1 MARLLVI
8 VSVFIAPSLAEPG
21 YGFCDKSK
29 LFHQDGQCCPQNIN
43 GADLTSIDRDASLM
57 QLAHIYSRCPFK
69 NIEYKNLSAIPNLVN
84 IKDDYNTFDYG
95 DVLPFLKNELVPE
108 SWIQCPGAM
117 VTYAYMF
124 SYVTVEGHPQ
134 TGTCNTANVEMIRVL
149 HEVYDAERR
158 VGFDLR
164 TPGGASLWMSAFQGM
179 YENKIQPIDGIDQ
192 AWVNSVFSRLQA
204 INENRDVV
212 NLVMATAITH
222 IVVIQKQMDLSFNA
236 KFEPPYVDIEVT
248 LSLASEEATAIKG
261 ALIDNKGIYSAI
273 MAKLSAECT
282 VCPGTRSQDGLGA
295 RRFFGLETLPQPA
308 RA

>member
-1 MARLLVI
+1 M
-8 VSVFIAPSLAEPG
+8 
-21 YGFCDKSK
+21 
-29 LFHQDGQCCPQNIN
+29 
-43 GADLTSIDRDASLM
+43 
-57 QLAHIYSRCPFK
+57 
-69 NIEYKNLSAIPNLVN
+69 
-84 IKDDYNTFDYG
+84 
-95 DVLPFLKNELVPE
+95 
-108 SWIQCPGAM
+108 
-117 VTYAYMF
+117 
-124 SYVTVEGHPQ
+124 
-134 TGTCNTANVEMIRVL
+134 
-149 HEVYDAERR
+149 
-158 VGFDLR
+158 
-164 TPGGASLWMSAFQGM
+164 
-179 YENKIQPIDGIDQ
+179 
-192 AWVNSVFSRLQA
+192 NSVFSRLQA